1 MREILERFARP
12 EDRSILAL
20 IAVITGY
27 GLWGLVLGFRRKRA
41 PRPVPASTDAEPSD
55 G

>member
-20 IAVITGY
+20 IAVIAGY
-27 GLWGLVLGFRRKRA
+27 GLWGLVLGFRKKRA
-41 PRPVPASTDAEPSD
+41 AEPPLAAPETD
-55 G
+55 NAQG